1 MKNENEKRDAADA
14 LIEEAISL
22 ANEAGVLCSA
32 CVGTIETGREPVD
45 FCSTCHKVVR
55 LWLTS
60 IVERECAR
68 MAAEEPGRLTI
79 TREGETTF
87 VKRNW

>member
-1 MKNENEKRDAADA
+1 MNNENEKRDAASV

-32 CVGTIETGREPVD
+32 CVGKIETGPMD
-45 FCSTCHKVVR
+45 FCSTCQKVVR

-60 IVERECAR
+60 MVERECVR
-68 MAAEEPGRLTI
+68 IAAEQPGRLTI

-87 VKRNW
+87 VTRNW